1 MFAQSSFGIST
12 QVKEDHRPGHL
23 CRRTGGARSGLAV
36 GGSGWWEWKKREG
49 NASTCLVMLA
59 FLYSSFV
66 HEKHSPYH
74 VDTAMLCSF
83 MFTEA
88 KLDGAKS
95 LLFYMYSFSLHS
107 TSCNISD
114 PSYISSNLKSYYYII
129 YIYTYYIYS

>member
-1 MFAQSSFGIST
+1 MVRGVDWQW
-12 QVKEDHRPGHL
+12 EDQDGGNGRRGKVMPQHVWLCSLFFTHHL
-23 CRRTGGARSGLAV
+23 LD
-36 GGSGWWEWKKREG
+36 
-49 NASTCLVMLA
+49 
-59 FLYSSFV
+59 
-66 HEKHSPYH
+66 EKHSPYH

-129 YIYTYYIYS
+129 YIYYIYIYIYSRLSIKG